1 MVEYYKTHFEEN
13 KKKMKAAWGIFN
25 TEIINSNMKSDLAT
39 KSLLTGETTTTTTT
53 NANHAYHFN
62 TFFTSVA
69 AKLNENI
76 VKFRKTF
83 SHESFLSSF
92 PNYIYLQIF
101 SAK

>member
-13 KKKMKAAWGIFN
+13 KKKKAAWRIFN

-83 SHESFLSSF
+83 SHESFLSIF